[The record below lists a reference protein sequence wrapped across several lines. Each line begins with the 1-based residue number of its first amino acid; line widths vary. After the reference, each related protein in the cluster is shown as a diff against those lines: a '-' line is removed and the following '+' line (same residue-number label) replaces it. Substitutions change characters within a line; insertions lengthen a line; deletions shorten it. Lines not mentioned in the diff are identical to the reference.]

1 MNLDEIES
9 FPKFSAGSTSM
20 NRLSPDPYGR
30 WGETEQSANK
40 NLEKI
45 RKAAR
50 QLPGSPYLYT
60 VVPQRS
66 NQRPA
71 YYIYVLTP
79 DGEVIG
85 GLDIDD
91 HGKMFEVDKIQVL
104 PKYQGQGLG
113 MSLYGIALSILKKP
127 LVAGTAQT
135 PDSQR
140 AWLRLSQIPGVQVMG
155 LLQMQRAQ
163 VPFYKWKVEELGAKP
178 WTRVGNHQLYLFP
191 VTAGKKRMKV
201 AQPKVHKIYGR
212 DTDELYTT
220 MIAFYNQQPVLE
232 SVQPTVVQENPS
244 AEISQHEKLDRVLIR
259 LCEMLQ
265 AAEHPKFGMVA
276 AAVID
281 PDNRIVAALNRR
293 LSQDKNLHAEP
304 AAMRAYEK
312 RYGTIPDGSIIVTT
326 LSPCAEP
333 MAERQGQACVERIN
347 QSNVHKVYC
356 GYMDHTQHEG
366 LTELREFTL
375 EETANPD
382 IRRLC
387 KKYAD
392 TFLDPTYSID
402 IHGIE
407 QPGQVNSLEALREAT
422 LGTLYPPTILGTL
435 QIDDI
440 VIALSKHLYDRA
452 EERKIPLSKIESTIR
467 RLRRVKSKMRQYE
480 PGSKFWVYNPYEEI
494 ALGFQVLDSG
504 AFKVNTVIAE
514 PPHAQGELPIVR
526 MYENLTEL
534 WTQPYELTS
543 RVTGP
548 ANMEYYFDTKDNR
561 SGRIVFDSVLDT
573 DQGGQHAILVI
584 VHFYIDNVYHT
595 SGKGDAVAIFSTVV
609 AACRDYLRRYKP
621 PVVAFETDD
630 PKKRNLYVKMAG
642 MFPDY
647 VIYPYPQWV
656 QDPIV
661 GDEIVNSLM
670 DGNAKDAVVL
680 HRRNYD
686 PEKTRMYIDEQ
697 GVAGGLENNRISFQI
712 QKGKNKFATTLS
724 ISNNPV
730 GVYQYDAD
738 TGRSI
743 AEVYPEFK
751 GKGLGKLL
759 VLHAIY
765 TAAQLGLNFQE
776 DESRTAEYDN
786 VLDSLS
792 SSGYIVDDDGYWYVT
807 GEGEQYLQ
815 QSMKQ
820 GVAEGSPNFNR
831 EWDEATRYP
840 EFVNLGKEKW
850 IELVSKGKPV
860 TVTRKNVN
868 KINNTDAADPKSFKL
883 LDPEKQKRAL
893 AQLANGDV
901 EMPIVARYSDGYLEL
916 IGGNTRLTA
925 QMAKDG
931 QAKVWLFN
939 VPEELTQ
946 GVAEAFDQP
955 YATDLEKSEHD
966 DYDSLVQL
974 PDGSHLSIMFNH
986 QGDAE
991 YQVEFWR
998 GPSQEVTGEGDAQ
1011 RIFATVLNTIQ
1022 KFIKEHNPWRLTF
1035 SATKDVAPGQNSE
1048 SRAKLYNRLVDRYAA
1063 AWGYDALI
1071 NDLGDQVEYEL
1082 TRLKPGIAEGL
1093 NFDEIYGKHLKVTD
1107 NNGDPRK
1114 PGFSLVTPLNGDSW
1128 NWRERPEF
1136 KDLVKQKLNDPGFLG
1151 DHKYQQIIASMSGK
1165 QFDPTKHIAKENFA
1179 DGKVKGKSRPGR
1191 VKRAGA
1197 SCNGSVTD
1205 LRRRAKNAS
1214 GEKAKMYHWCANMKS
1229 GRSKNNE
1236 SQATAAPISPQ
1247 AWIDQIHDM
1256 YPQTWQ
1262 NNHVMPMG
1270 GEGEDQQFAMFEL
1283 VPSTSKKNAVDI
1295 KWFQAYPLRQG
1306 VGSRAIKEL
1315 QQLAREA
1322 DITLTLYPWDKGRVS
1337 QAKLMK
1343 FYRGQGFQP
1352 TVKGSKN
1359 MFWSP
1364 EKALESGLMESWQ
1377 AFRNSK

>member
-1 MNLDEIES
+1 
-9 FPKFSAGSTSM
+9 
-20 NRLSPDPYGR
+20 
-30 WGETEQSANK
+30 
-40 NLEKI
+40 
-45 RKAAR
+45 
-50 QLPGSPYLYT
+50 
-60 VVPQRS
+60 
-66 NQRPA
+66 
-71 YYIYVLTP
+71 
-79 DGEVIG
+79 
-85 GLDIDD
+85 
-91 HGKMFEVDKIQVL
+91 
-104 PKYQGQGLG
+104 
-113 MSLYGIALSILKKP
+113 
-127 LVAGTAQT
+127 
-135 PDSQR
+135 
-140 AWLRLSQIPGVQVMG
+140 
-155 LLQMQRAQ
+155 
-163 VPFYKWKVEELGAKP
+163 
-178 WTRVGNHQLYLFP
+178 
-191 VTAGKKRMKV
+191 
-201 AQPKVHKIYGR
+201 
-212 DTDELYTT
+212 
-220 MIAFYNQQPVLE
+220 
-232 SVQPTVVQENPS
+232 
-244 AEISQHEKLDRVLIR
+244 
-259 LCEMLQ
+259 
-265 AAEHPKFGMVA
+265 
-276 AAVID
+276 
-281 PDNRIVAALNRR
+281 
-293 LSQDKNLHAEP
+293 
-304 AAMRAYEK
+304 
-312 RYGTIPDGSIIVTT
+312 
-326 LSPCAEP
+326 
-333 MAERQGQACVERIN
+333 
-347 QSNVHKVYC
+347 
-356 GYMDHTQHEG
+356 
-366 LTELREFTL
+366 
-375 EETANPD
+375 
-382 IRRLC
+382 
-387 KKYAD
+387 
-392 TFLDPTYSID
+392 
-402 IHGIE
+402 
-407 QPGQVNSLEALREAT
+407 
-422 LGTLYPPTILGTL
+422 
-435 QIDDI
+435 
-440 VIALSKHLYDRA
+440 
-452 EERKIPLSKIESTIR
+452 
-467 RLRRVKSKMRQYE
+467 
-480 PGSKFWVYNPYEEI
+480 
-494 ALGFQVLDSG
+494 
-504 AFKVNTVIAE
+504 
-514 PPHAQGELPIVR
+514 
-526 MYENLTEL
+526 
-534 WTQPYELTS
+534 
-543 RVTGP
+543 
-548 ANMEYYFDTKDNR
+548 
-561 SGRIVFDSVLDT
+561 
-573 DQGGQHAILVI
+573 
-584 VHFYIDNVYHT
+584 
-595 SGKGDAVAIFSTVV
+595 
-609 AACRDYLRRYKP
+609 
-621 PVVAFETDD
+621 VAFETDD

-792 SSGYIVDDDGYWYVT
+792 SNGYIVDDDGYWYVT